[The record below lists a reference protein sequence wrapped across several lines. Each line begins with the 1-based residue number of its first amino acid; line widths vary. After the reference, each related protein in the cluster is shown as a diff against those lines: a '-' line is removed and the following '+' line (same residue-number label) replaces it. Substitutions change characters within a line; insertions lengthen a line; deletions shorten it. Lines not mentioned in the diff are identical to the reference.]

1 MPGADVLAAL
11 AADLTEVIL
20 PGVESPEAQRRARA
34 ALLYVSHLM
43 ALDRLGPA
51 LAEAELD
58 DLAEVLGHRPAT
70 AAEGHAELAASIRDA
85 VEPLTWPEDLL
96 GYFWRAGHRQIAL
109 WPLAAPKALSP
120 ATPIPRPA
128 VTSIDVLP

>member
-1 MPGADVLAAL
+1 M
-11 AADLTEVIL
+11 IL

-58 DLAEVLGHRPAT
+58 DLAEVLGHRPVS
-70 AAEGHAELAASIRDA
+70 AAEGHAELAGSIRDA
-85 VEPLTWPEDLL
+85 VAPSDLAGPDLL

-120 ATPIPRPA
+120 ATPIPG
-128 VTSIDVLP
+128 SLP